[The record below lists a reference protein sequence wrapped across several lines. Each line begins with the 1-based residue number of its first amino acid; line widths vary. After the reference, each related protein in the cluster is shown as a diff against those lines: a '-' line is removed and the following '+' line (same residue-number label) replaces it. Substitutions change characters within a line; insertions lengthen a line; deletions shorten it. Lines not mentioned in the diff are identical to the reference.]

1 MVPFADAF
9 NHATPG
15 VNHCHLEVS
24 DLGLS
29 AVGLVHLYLP
39 IYLSVYPS
47 LSFCLSLSLSIS
59 LSLSLALS
67 LPLQTEILSTYI
79 FNIYIHV

>member
-47 LSFCLSLSLSIS
+47 LSFCLSLSLSRS
-59 LSLSLALS
+59 R
-67 LPLQTEILSTYI
+67 PPSTDRNIIYLY
-79 FNIYIHV
+79 IYIYTCIEI

>member
-47 LSFCLSLSLSIS
+47 LSFCLSLSLSR
-59 LSLSLALS
+59 S
-67 LPLQTEILSTYI
+67 LPPSTDRNIIYLYIYTCIEI
-79 FNIYIHV
+79 